1 MTSPDTATLDA
12 STQQIPDSPENWPP
26 SWLRRILTIVAAWST
41 AWWLLLGTL
50 LAPVLPGHWATV
62 LLAAVI
68 LAFVPLVF
76 LARALSGA
84 YPRGRAVAGLP
95 FVLGHATSPSH

>member
-1 MTSPDTATLDA
+1 MTSSDTAALSAA
-12 STQQIPDSPENWPP
+12 SQQIRTRRETWPP

-41 AWWLLLGTL
+41 AWWLLLGAL

-68 LAFVPLVF
+68 LAFVPMVF
-76 LARALSGA
+76 LARALGGA
-84 YPRGRAVAGLP
+84 YPSAAVRLLVFRP
-95 FVLGHATSPSH
+95 FW